1 MSDFLYQRKY
11 QILISKNNNTALDVS
26 NLRCTFHIEKTYHTK
41 ANYSEIVIYNL
52 SSETE
57 GTIISEYDRVI
68 VNAGY
73 QGMDSKGSPKQYG
86 KIFDGNIIQ
95 CLRDRED
102 DNVNYKLTLICGDAD
117 NFLNSAFVK
126 QTMNAG
132 ITHRQM
138 IDALAS
144 KATITTDIGRI
155 SPDLK
160 TTGLPRGK
168 VFFGSPKK
176 YLRDIAS
183 DNNASFWMDD
193 GAIHVEKPTDTVA
206 GEAIVITPETGLI
219 GTPQMAAD
227 GSINFKVLL
236 NAKIGLMTMV
246 KLDNTNIR
254 QAKLQEK
261 QKPTM
266 LDQDG
271 QYQAYKIIHDGDT
284 RGQNWYTSIVG
295 VSRFGKLPIQLSATN
310 QDFH

>member
-1 MSDFLYQRKY
+1 MSDFLYIRKY
-11 QILISKNNNTALDVS
+11 QILVAKTDGTALDVS
-26 NLRCTFHIEKTYHTK
+26 NLRCTFHIEKTYHAK

-52 SSETE
+52 SAETE
-57 GTIISEYDRVI
+57 GTIINEYDRVI

-73 QGMDSKGSPKQYG
+73 QGVDPNGNPKQYG

-117 NFLNSAFVK
+117 NYLNSAFVK

-138 IDALAS
+138 INALAS
-144 KATITTDIGRI
+144 QATITTDIGKI

-160 TTGLPRGK
+160 EVQLPRGK
-168 VFFGSPKK
+168 VFFGTPKQ
-176 YLRDIAS
+176 YLREIAA
-183 DNNASFWMDD
+183 DNNASFWMDN
-193 GAIHVEKPTDTVA
+193 GEIHVEKPTDNF
-206 GEAIVITPETGLI
+206 GQAIVVTPETGLI
-219 GTPQMAAD
+219 GTPQMASD
-227 GSINFKVLL
+227 GGISIKMLL
-236 NAKIGLMTMV
+236 NANIGLMSMI
-246 KLDNTNIR
+246 KLDNSNIR
-254 QAKLQEK
+254 QAKLQGK

-284 RGQNWYTSIVG
+284 RGQNWYTSITG
-295 VSRFGKLPIQLSATN
+295 VSRTGKLPIQLATDGQN
-310 QDFH
+310 MH